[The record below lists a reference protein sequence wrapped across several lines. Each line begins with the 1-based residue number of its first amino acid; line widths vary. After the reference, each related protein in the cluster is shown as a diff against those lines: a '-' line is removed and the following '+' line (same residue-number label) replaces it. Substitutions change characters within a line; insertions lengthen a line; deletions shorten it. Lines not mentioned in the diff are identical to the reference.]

1 MFTMNVFAMN
11 RRSHEG
17 NIVIVKGNF
26 IGRLMA
32 ASVFHLVKTG
42 NFSISEAKTCPKIK
56 LTQLKWK
63 KQVIM
68 KDHLIWTKILKIRRI
83 HLLLQVSGLTGGR
96 GSVV

>member
-1 MFTMNVFAMN
+1 
-11 RRSHEG
+11 
-17 NIVIVKGNF
+17 
-26 IGRLMA
+26 MA

-83 HLLLQVSGLTGGR
+83 HLLQVSILSKGFMNVCIGNKKTLIQEKEI
-96 GSVV
+96 